1 MQSGDVFHGFVSGV
15 VAFAIVIVVQ
25 ATNVVRM
32 TALMSQSCARLS
44 GGGRSRGD

>member
-1 MQSGDVFHGFVSGV
+1 VQSGDVFHGFVSGV

-32 TALMSQSCARLS
+32 TADESERARLS
-44 GGGRSRGD
+44 GGEVEGTKI